1 MNRKVTELV
10 GKLDTRKC
18 TNNTQKVLVRLLRA
32 DGDWVSRRAI
42 QVPSASSRVR
52 DLRTEEFGKFEV
64 ECATAR
70 ELGREGDGRRTYYRL
85 APTSVT
91 PERVERVLRGVVTTS
106 K

>member
-1 MNRKVTELV
+1 MNRKVSQMVERV
-10 GKLDTRKC
+10 DTRRC

-32 DGDWVSRRAI
+32 DGEWVSRKAM

-52 DLRTEEFGKFEV
+52 DLRTEEFGNFDV

-85 APTSVT
+85 VPTTVT